1 MGARNHEELIC
12 WQLSVEFRDRVNA
25 ILATPP
31 FNRRFKYCEQLQDAV
46 ESIPA
51 NIAEGFYRYSHPEIA
66 RFFGI
71 ALGSLG
77 EAETRLGSAGAQGLL
92 EQGEYEALRRL
103 AIRTR
108 AATGSFVS
116 YLRTT
121 TAPSRAKEHGS
132 RSDRT

>member
-12 WQLSVEFRDRVNA
+12 WRLSVEFRDRVNA
-25 ILATPP
+25 ILATTP
-31 FNRRFKYCEQLQDAV
+31 FRGRFKYCEQLQDAA

-51 NIAEGFYRYSHPEIA
+51 NIAEGFYRYSHPDIA

-77 EAETRLGSAGAQGLL
+77 EAETRLGSARAQGLL
-92 EQGEYEALRRL
+92 AQDEYDQLRQL

-121 TAPSRAKEHGS
+121 AAPSRPKKPGS
-132 RSDRT
+132 RSDST